1 MRQLFQPKLWVTLAS
16 LAFIAAALWQQS
28 DQLRRI
34 SLGAGAWAWLLLA
47 LLVTVISVQLNGVAW
62 RLLLVWLGKRPAD
75 VALVPLFMSSNL
87 LKYLPGGI
95 WHLVER
101 VRVLRPRIG
110 GAAALAGVILDPL
123 LIVAAAALLLTAGGW
138 QNGLLLLAP
147 LPALLLLLPPCR
159 DPILRR
165 LARSKASQLESAGAG
180 ALEVSQG
187 AVPRGAPWL
196 PLLGELLFVVVR
208 FAGFVCCLK
217 AYGLL
222 SPAVGQWLAA
232 FSMAYAVGLVV
243 PGAPGGLGVFE
254 ATLLLRLGDSVQEAP
269 LLAVVLSY
277 RVISTVADLL
287 AAGGVAVDRRLLAR
301 SGRQG

>member
-1 MRQLFQPKLWVTLAS
+1 M
-16 LAFIAAALWQQS
+16 
-28 DQLRRI
+28 
-34 SLGAGAWAWLLLA
+34 
-47 LLVTVISVQLNGVAW
+47 
-62 RLLLVWLGKRPAD
+62 
-75 VALVPLFMSSNL
+75 
-87 LKYLPGGI
+87 
-95 WHLVER
+95 
-101 VRVLRPRIG
+101 
-110 GAAALAGVILDPL
+110 ILDPL

-159 DPILRR
+159 DPHP
-165 LARSKASQLESAGAG
+165 SAACAIQCQPVGICGAG

-187 AVPRGAPWL
+187 VVRRGAPWL

-243 PGAPGGLGVFE
+243 LGAPGGLGVFE

-287 AAGGVAVDRRLLAR
+287 AAAGVAVDRRLLAR